1 MRLIYG
7 TLGAVALALIIAGCG
22 GSSSYSSPTPT
33 PNPTPTPTPTPAAGT
48 IAIVGEQG
56 NRSFNPNPSAASS
69 NGTLAFVNNDRV
81 THHIVAN
88 DGSWDAGNVNPSE
101 TSATVTIPQGGSNYH
116 CSIHPSMVGVVN
128 SSAGS
133 TPPCSGIYC

>member
-7 TLGAVALALIIAGCG
+7 TLGAVALALVIAGCG
-22 GSSSYSSPTPT
+22 GSSSYSSPSPT
-33 PNPTPTPTPTPAAGT
+33 PNPTPTPTPASGT
-48 IAIVGEQG
+48 VSIVGEQG
-56 NRSFNPNPSAASS
+56 NRSFNPNPA
-69 NGTLAFVNNDRV
+69 TLTADGKMAFVNNDRV
-81 THHIVAN
+81 VHHIVAN

-128 SSAGS
+128 NNAGA